1 MIEIV
6 HNFDPGQFM
15 WLWAKYVTGFNDKHH
30 CTNSIRGRYSKKLS
44 KNNPK
49 LATSPFIVMD
59 EQPLG
64 SYSAIYICGVSKTGY
79 SRKTNYAHNVHV
91 AVRPEEGTAEAWSF
105 EQWSLRIRNGRL
117 LAVPASPEELP
128 LEYRALPPEYT
139 TCRIFRWSACFF
151 SRSPVDEVGA
161 DTAGGAF

>member
-6 HNFDPGQFM
+6 HNFDPSRFM

-30 CTNSIRGRYSKKLS
+30 CTNSIRGRYSRKFS
-44 KNNPK
+44 KNNPEF
-49 LATSPFIVMD
+49 AASPFIIMD

-64 SYSAIYICGVSKTGY
+64 SYRALYICGVSKTGY

-91 AVRPEEGTAEAWSF
+91 AIRPEEGTVEDWSF
-105 EQWSLRIRNGRL
+105 EQWTLRVRNGRL

-128 LEYRALPPEYT
+128 PEYRVLPPEFT
-139 TCRIFRWSACFF
+139 TCRIFRWSACYF
-151 SRSPVDEVGA
+151 SRSPAGKVGE
-161 DTAGGAF
+161 TGGAF